1 MLLLDSVGGLFH
13 EREISDRHDCKSW
26 GGGECIV
33 SSYSTLMQQ
42 QQQQISQVINCHDII
57 NNLSSSLVVHGV
69 YIIGRL
75 KPFFVV
81 SSLFISTVEDYKI
94 VQPEGV

>member
-1 MLLLDSVGGLFH
+1 M
-13 EREISDRHDCKSW
+13 
-26 GGGECIV
+26 
-33 SSYSTLMQQ
+33 
-42 QQQQISQVINCHDII
+42 INCYDIV
-57 NNLSSSLVVHGV
+57 NNLSSSLVVHRV

-81 SSLFISTVEDYKI
+81 SSFFISTVENYKL